1 MTDVSRAERVAT
13 PLLTLSGIG
22 AAFGL
27 AACCAL
33 PGLLLGF
40 GMGTAWLGGIAV
52 YAALRRPV
60 FLIVA
65 LVGLV
70 GGAVLLWRQ
79 RKSITPALL
88 WVAVIG
94 LVLGLVLLVLGLQED

>member
-1 MTDVSRAERVAT
+1 MTDTSRVERAAS
-13 PLLTLSGIG
+13 PLLTLGGIG

-40 GMGTAWLGGIAV
+40 GIGAAWLGGIAV
-52 YAALRRPV
+52 YAALRRPA

-79 RKSITPALL
+79 RKSITPALF
-88 WVAVIG
+88 WVTAIG
-94 LVLGLVLLVLGLQED
+94 LLLGVALLVLGVQED